1 VDDFKFMGSWPAWIR
16 WLVVLPIA
24 FAVASVF
31 WILADLFSNAAFFE
45 LAVLPVSFLFVWCGV
60 ATAPRFKLTVAF
72 ILALV
77 SLRLASH
84 VFFDLTGSHWF
95 FPFGRGVW
103 LFTFWIM
110 PESWPY
116 LLGLVIA
123 LGLAVWRGVRRR
135 RNPFEWADWI
145 GASAI
150 LLVLGIWL
158 SQAAPEFLEYY
169 KYMSRR

>member
-1 VDDFKFMGSWPAWIR
+1 MDSWPAWVR

-24 FAVASVF
+24 FAIASVF
-31 WILADLFSNAAFFE
+31 WILANLFRNAAFFE

-60 ATAPRFKLTVAF
+60 ATAPRFKLTVGF

-84 VFFDLTGSHWF
+84 VFFDFTESHWF
-95 FPFGRGVW
+95 FPFGRGVL

-116 LLGLVIA
+116 LI
-123 LGLAVWRGVRRR
+123 GLAIASDQPRGVVFDVGGTRLNGPTGSGPPRSYWSLGYGCPRRLQ
-135 RNPFEWADWI
+135 NF
-145 GASAI
+145 
-150 LLVLGIWL
+150 L
-158 SQAAPEFLEYY
+158 STTDT
-169 KYMSRR
+169 